1 METIPSHSPVEDL
14 FAQLSSTK
22 FDPPMSEYFEIALHD
37 FLNQKYLP
45 TIEW

>member
-1 METIPSHSPVEDL
+1 METIPSHRTAEDF

-22 FDPPMSEYFEIALHD
+22 FDPPMSEHFEIALHD
-37 FLNQKYLP
+37 FLNQKSLP